1 MKITIHEEKNSH
13 FTFHGEKKGRSRV
26 TKIPFPTLITETV
39 VTCETFDDEFM
50 INYG

>member
-26 TKIPFPTLITETV
+26 TKIPFTTLSEGESFCIEYIV
-39 VTCETFDDEFM
+39 AAFKAA
-50 INYG
+50 IK